1 MFDIGFF
8 ELTLIGAIALL
19 VFGPER
25 LPELARNLGRWIARL
40 RRMVSS
46 VRSDIERELQLE
58 ELEELREL
66 KRELDPRRASR
77 WLDESR
83 RELDREMKKSVLAEE
98 DLTAAAKR
106 ATPAA
111 EDAGSGTGAAADPG
125 AGATGTGPAGAPDTR
140 SIWDAPGEPVDEAP
154 EPGQAPPASHTS
166 GEPAADTPE
175 PEPEPEVR
183 PTRGEPGTGPAGA
196 APEPDG
202 APAAEPRPAGGAAPE
217 PGRR

>member
-98 DLTAAAKR
+98 DLTAAGKR
-106 ATPAA
+106 AMSAA
-111 EDAGSGTGAAADPG
+111 EDAGSGAGTTADPG

-175 PEPEPEVR
+175 PEPEVR